1 VTRSALPHRHHG
13 KSDAESAMEP
23 DGYHCPYCNGQ
34 SVDGSWT
41 VAQLAAIEDETRY
54 YAESQTHEMFKG
66 MERQSNDF
74 VKIKGRRSS
83 ESTEPSAANGAG

>member
-1 VTRSALPHRHHG
+1 MTRSALPHQHHG

-41 VAQLAAIEDETRY
+41 VAQLAAT
-54 YAESQTHEMFKG
+54 F
-66 MERQSNDF
+66 
-74 VKIKGRRSS
+74 RRRFI
-83 ESTEPSAANGAG
+83 AGAGYGPISDRSFPVETGVRWPV